1 MLPCQRIGDRPVRN
15 PERNPLIRLFTV
27 VLTVAIACVIPSAA
41 SAEPASA
48 STGKAGLAILSAKVG
63 KSAKNVQVKVRW
75 HGGIRTAAGN
85 NKRFVVRVLAHGA
98 RGRKANLGEVRR
110 KAARS
115 GTELISVKTN
125 PRRLKAAKR
134 VTVTATQQ
142 YDRPTDADR
151 LFERNAFAIKAV
163 AGKAQGVNLR
173 PCAESMVVPNAE
185 LSDCNLYGAHLANS
199 DLSGVILRR
208 ADLEQGSLAGANL
221 RTTDLTSANLIGTD
235 LMNARWPE
243 TEQTALTFPR
253 DGQKI
258 VDLIATAETSVD
270 VVIYDFGG
278 PNLVGQPSQPGALMK
293 AVQNGVN
300 VRVIL
305 NSSQR
310 CVDLSDD
317 EQSKCAGQS
326 ALDPLYAT
334 QSALEWASSNP
345 APGKTAGKYRVQFSS
360 ENYQVTHQK
369 SILIDTSNPDG
380 SPRTAAEMTPNSK
393 ILVSTGNLQ
402 AFPVDWGRYSNC
414 TQWTNGVCTGTWEV
428 INADYLTNPAAT
440 CKGGEVANCLPEWG
454 ARDFAIEVT
463 DYALM
468 ERIAAVFAADQTC
481 LKWDEAP
488 IYGELLGS
496 ELPDT
501 WANGTL
507 LLDGSGY
514 PEMSDKN
521 PAFYGGNPD
530 PEDAQ
535 GNPLPPEGPNPALQS
550 QPQGNSRA
558 RQVSLMDSAQESLIV
573 YNEEMADPDMANALV
588 RAKQRGVDVRVVMAA
603 SFQKSGIP
611 YQDKYFDFLT
621 ANGVKV
627 NLLPKAATQG
637 VDYIHAKAIVADGT
651 NAFMGSENFGYASL
665 NFNRELGLMITN
677 TKGPE
682 SEWLPSVQGVAAIMT
697 AFEKDW
703 DNPKAFS
710 YEPQQTSPP
719 YPYPPLVPGQ
729 SFGTA
734 NMRCIAPTAGGV
746 YEPELPLRTTPVG

>member
-1 MLPCQRIGDRPVRN
+1 MFFLA
-15 PERNPLIRLFTV
+15 V
-27 VLTVAIACVIPSAA
+27 VAVFLIPSTA
-41 SAEPASA
+41 SATSLSSSGTEQ
-48 STGKAGLAILSAKVG
+48 AGLAILSAKVG
-63 KSAKNVQVKVRW
+63 NSAKSVEVKVRW
-75 HGGIRTAAGN
+75 DRGMRSAAGN
-85 NKRFVVRVLAHGA
+85 NKRFVVKVLAHGA

-110 KAARS
+110 KVARS
-115 GTELISVKTN
+115 GTQLISVKTS

-134 VTVTATQQ
+134 VTVTASQQ
-142 YDRPTDADR
+142 YDRPTDTDR

-163 AGKAQGVNLR
+163 TGKSQGLTLR
-173 PCAESMVVPNAE
+173 PCTESMVVPNAD
-185 LSDCNLYGAHLANS
+185 LSDCNLYGAHLANA
-199 DLSGVILRR
+199 DLSGVILRG
-208 ADLEQGSLAGANL
+208 ADLEQGTLASADL
-221 RTTDLTSANLIGTD
+221 KTTDLTSANLVGTD
-235 LMNARWPE
+235 LTNARWPE
-243 TEQTALTFPR
+243 AEQTALTFPR
-253 DGQKI
+253 DGQEI
-258 VDLIATAETSVD
+258 VDLIATAQTSVD

-305 NSSQR
+305 NSSQK
-310 CVDLSDD
+310 CKDLSDE
-317 EQSKCAGQS
+317 EQSKCAGQNT
-326 ALDPLYAT
+326 LDPLYAT
-334 QSALEWASSNP
+334 QAALEWASNNP

-369 SILIDTSNPDG
+369 SILIDTSKEDG
-380 SPRTAAEMTPNSK
+380 SPRTVAEMTPTSK

-402 AFPVDWGRYSNC
+402 SFPVDWGRYSNC
-414 TQWTNGVCTGTWEV
+414 TEWTKEVCTGTWEV

-440 CKGGEVANCLPEWG
+440 CKGGNVANCLPEWG

-463 DYALM
+463 DPVLM

-481 LKWDEAP
+481 LEWDEAP
-488 IYGELLGS
+488 IYGELLS
-496 ELPDT
+496 TDLPDT

-514 PEMSDKN
+514 PEMSNEN
-521 PAFYGGNPD
+521 PAFYGGDPD

-588 RAKQRGVDVRVVMAA
+588 RAKQRGVDVRVVMAS
-603 SFQKSGIP
+603 SFNKSGVP
-611 YQDKYFDFLT
+611 YQNPYFDFLT

-637 VDYIHAKAIVADGT
+637 VSYIHAKAIVADGT

-677 TKGPE
+677 TKSPE

-703 DNPKAFS
+703 DNPKAYS
-710 YEPQQTSPP
+710 YEPQKQSPP
-719 YPYPPLVPGQ
+719 YPYPALVPGQ

-734 NMRCIAPTAGGV
+734 NMKCIAPTAGGV
-746 YEPELPLRTTPVG
+746 YEPELPPRITPVR